1 MEGMLESEEAARRLG
16 VKLNTLYA
24 YVSRGLLASHPSP
37 TSRRRLFDVEDVE
50 RLARRSREAR
60 TVETRMVTITTSVT
74 QLTDRGPLYRGRPAV
89 ELAETASFEEAAE
102 VVWGTG
108 VEADSAAWTPLE
120 LGSPPEE
127 FSALDRIRWAVLTA
141 GAHDPLRSDMRPE
154 KVIRTARHLVA
165 TAVGLLDSAGPP
177 APGARLAKRDT
188 SGDDAVEVR
197 MRPLACTL
205 TGRLTRSPT
214 PAVVRAVD
222 TALVLLADHELA
234 TSTMAVRLVASTRAD
249 VYDALLAGLSTLAG
263 PLHGGASPNAYALLE
278 AIERHGVR
286 RGLDDTLR
294 WQGRLHGF
302 GHTVYRDGD
311 PRFPALWQR
320 FEELALPDERRRL
333 EELLDLAAREDIP
346 FANVDLGLAALAWVT
361 GMAPDAGQVLFMVA
375 RLVGWVAHYLEEL
388 DERPLRYRARAVYAT
403 PRRPHDEEM
412 IVAME
417 PATQGG

>member
-16 VKLNTLYA
+16 VKINTLYA

-60 TVETRMVTITTSVT
+60 SVETRMVTITTSVA
-74 QLTDRGPLYRGRPAV
+74 QLTDRGPLYRGQPAV
-89 ELAETASFEEAAE
+89 ELAETASFEQAAE

-108 VEADSAAWTPLE
+108 VDVDPAAWTQLE
-120 LGSPPEE
+120 LGPPPDE

-154 KVIRTARHLVA
+154 RVIRTARHLVA
-165 TAVGLLDSAGPP
+165 TAVGVLDPAGRP
-177 APGARLAKRDT
+177 APRPGLAGQDGGGRDA
-188 SGDDAVEVR
+188 DDVR
-197 MRPLACTL
+197 MRPLARAL
-205 TGRLTRSPT
+205 TGRLTRSAT
-214 PAVVRAVD
+214 PAVVRGVD
-222 TALVLLADHELA
+222 TALVVLADHELA
-234 TSTMAVRLVASTRAD
+234 TSTMAVRMAASTRAD

-278 AIERHGVR
+278 AIERHGAR

-302 GHTVYRDGD
+302 GHSVYRDGD
-311 PRFPALWQR
+311 PRFPALWER
-320 FEELALPDERRRL
+320 FEELALPDERRL
-333 EELLDLAAREDIP
+333 VEELLDLAAREDIP
-346 FANVDLGLAALAWVT
+346 FPNVDLGLAALAWVT
-361 GMAPDAGQVLFMVA
+361 GMAPDAGQVIFMVA

-403 PRRPHDEEM
+403 PRRPDREEM
-412 IVAME
+412 DGAPVE
-417 PATQGG
+417 

>member
-16 VKLNTLYA
+16 VKINTLYA
-24 YVSRGLLASHPSP
+24 YVSRGLLTSHPSP

-60 TVETRMVTITTSVT
+60 SVETRMVTITTSVT
-74 QLTDRGPLYRGRPAV
+74 QLTDRGPFFRGQPAV
-89 ELAETASFEEAAE
+89 ELAETVSFEEAAE

-108 VEADSAAWTPLE
+108 VDVDSAAWTRLD
-120 LGSPPEE
+120 LGTPPEE

-165 TAVGLLDSAGPP
+165 TAVDVLDPDGPP
-177 APGARLAKRDT
+177 ASHPRRANQDT
-188 SGDDAVEVR
+188 SGDDPVDAR
-197 MRPLACTL
+197 MRPLARTL
-205 TGRLTRSPT
+205 TGRLTRSAT

-222 TALVLLADHELA
+222 TALVVLADHELA
-234 TSTMAVRLVASTRAD
+234 TSTMAVRLAASTRAD

-294 WQGRLHGF
+294 WQGRLPGF

-311 PRFPALWQR
+311 ARFSALWRR
-320 FEELALPDERRRL
+320 FEELALPDERRL
-333 EELLDLAAREDIP
+333 VEELLDLAAREDIP
-346 FANVDLGLAALAWVT
+346 FPNVDLGLAALAWVT
-361 GMAPDAGQVLFMVA
+361 GMAPDAGQVIFMVA

-403 PRRPHDEEM
+403 PRRSDGD
-412 IVAME
+412 AMKTRMA
-417 PATQGG
+417 PAPQGG